1 MKILFNFFEKG
12 PKLFRPSDSKNLLL
26 TLTTSFIGLS
36 AFAQQPVTQDSV
48 NKLDEVLVQAVR
60 VNANT
65 PVTFSNVSKEE
76 LAPRNLGQDIP
87 VLLNY
92 LPSVVTTTDAGNG
105 IGYTGIRVRGADA
118 SRVNVTLNGIP
129 LNDSESQGTFW
140 VNMPDF
146 ASSVENIQLQR
157 GVGTST
163 NGAGAFGASLNL
175 LTDAYKK
182 ESSGEISNSA
192 GSFASHKHTVKFST
206 GLMNDHFELAGRVS
220 QIGSEG
226 YVDRASSRLKS
237 YFLQGTYVGK
247 TTLIKALAFGGSE
260 KTYQAWNGIDAE
272 TLAANRRFNYSGQYF
287 DDAGKEHFYKN
298 ETDNY
303 QQDHFQLHWNER
315 VSDAWSTNVA
325 LHYTKGKGYYEN
337 YRDDKGFEEYGLTP
351 LTVNGTLLESTDL
364 VTRKWLDNN
373 FYGTTFSANYKK
385 EKLNATLGGA
395 WNKYTGTHFGEV
407 IWAQY
412 SGNVGPND
420 RYYDNDADKTDF
432 NIFAKAN
439 YQLTEKLNFFGDLQ
453 YRTVHY
459 NADDVLE
466 SNANPLPVDDT
477 FNFFNPKAGLTF
489 TVNSYNNIYFSYARA
504 NKEPR
509 RNDYENG
516 AFKPEKLN
524 DFELGWRY
532 KHGMN
537 TLTVNA
543 YYMRYK
549 DQLVAT
555 GNLNDVG
562 SPIYTNVADSY
573 RMGIEA
579 DATLHLLDKLIWRPN
594 VALSSNKNYDFNNQ
608 TTEGPVN
615 LGDTKIAYSPSVI
628 AGSQI
633 IVLPGKDFQVA
644 FLSKYVGEQYMDNT
658 ETAISKLK
666 GYFVND
672 LNITYEIK
680 NIPVF
685 KSIVLNGLVNN
696 IFDTKYIS
704 NGYMYGPY
712 PYYFPQAGINFL
724 VGATLKF

>member
-1 MKILFNFFEKG
+1 MKLLFHSYKDTKALRRLG
-12 PKLFRPSDSKNLLL
+12 AKTLL
-26 TLTTSFIGLS
+26 TSFIGFT
-36 AFAQQPVTQDSV
+36 AYAQQPPAKDSI
-48 NKLDEVLVQAVR
+48 NTLDEVLVQAVR
-60 VNANT
+60 VNSNT

-87 VLLNY
+87 ILLNY
-92 LPSVVTTTDAGNG
+92 LPSVVTTSDAGNG

-118 SRVNVTLNGIP
+118 SRVNVTLNGVP

-182 ESSGEISNSA
+182 ESSGEISNSF
-192 GSFASHKHTVKFST
+192 GSFGSHKHTLKFST
-206 GLMNDHFELAGRVS
+206 GLMNNNVELSGRVS
-220 QIGSEG
+220 NVGSDG

-237 YFLQGTYVGK
+237 YFLQGAYVGK

-260 KTYQAWNGIDAE
+260 KTYQAWNGLDAE
-272 TLAANRRFNYSGQYF
+272 TLASNRRFNYSGQYF
-287 DDAGKEHFYKN
+287 DDAGNEHFYKN

-315 VSDAWSTNVA
+315 VTDSWSTNMA
-325 LHYTKGKGYYEN
+325 LHYTKGRGYYEN
-337 YRDDKGFEEYGLTP
+337 YRDDKTLSDYGITP
-351 LTVNGTLLESTDL
+351 LIIDGALREEGDL
-364 VTRKWLDNN
+364 VTRKWLDND
-373 FYGTTFSANYKK
+373 FYGATFSANYKSA
-385 EKLNATLGGA
+385 KLNATFGGA
-395 WNKYTGTHFGEV
+395 WNKYEGAHFGEV
-407 IWAQY
+407 IWSQF
-412 SGNVGPND
+412 SNSVRPND
-420 RYYDNDADKTDF
+420 RYYDNDATKTDF
-432 NIFAKAN
+432 NVFGKAT
-439 YQLTEKLNFFGDLQ
+439 YQLTNSLSAFGDLQ
-453 YRTVHY
+453 YRRVHY
-459 NADDVLE
+459 DATNVVE
-466 SNANPLPVDDT
+466 SSSWAIPVDDT
-477 FNFFNPKAGLTF
+477 FNFFNPKAGLTY
-489 TVNSYNNIYFSYARA
+489 TVNGNNNIYLSYARA

-516 AFKPEKLN
+516 AFKSESLN

-532 KHGMN
+532 KHGRSTIN
-537 TLTVNA
+537 VNG

-555 GNLNDVG
+555 GNLDDVG
-562 SPIYTNVADSY
+562 SPIYTNVKDSY
-573 RMGIEA
+573 RMGLEA
-579 DATLHLLDKLIWRPN
+579 DATLYITNRLVWRPN
-594 VALSSNKNYDFNNQ
+594 VALSDNKNIDFNNQ
-608 TTEGPVN
+608 TTDGPVN
-615 LGDTKIAYSPSVI
+615 LGDTKIAFSPSVI

-633 IVLPGKDFQVA
+633 IVIPAKDFQVA

-658 ETAISKLK
+658 ETGDSKLK

-672 LNITYEIK
+672 LNITYELK

-685 KSIVLNGLVNN
+685 KSVVFSGLVNN
-696 IFDTKYIS
+696 IFDEQYIS

-712 PYYFPQAGINFL
+712 PYYFAQAGINFL
-724 VGATLKF
+724 AGATLKF